1 MMQKKSLRLAYFYLP
16 YVYATLIRGMQKFK
30 IADKIALEN
39 SLFIN
44 KYYNKILSTIFKN
57 WFTLSTNS
65 YKNNSRWSNLGFDR
79 SP

>member
-1 MMQKKSLRLAYFYLP
+1 MQKKSLRLAYFYLP